1 MPATNSRGTGW
12 GGQGREYIKAALL
25 GAGRRL
31 VVVDPTEVAD
41 DPTEVAD
48 DLLRDMTEVL
58 ISLCAQLYGRRS
70 ARTRAHRALR
80 CAEQPVEAS

>member
-1 MPATNSRGTGW
+1 MPATNSRDTGW

-31 VVVDPTEVAD
+31 VVV

>member
-31 VVVDPTEVAD
+31 VVV